1 MKNTSIFTLCLLIIF
16 TASISFG
23 QKARP
28 RSNASKPKT
37 TIKAKGTIELEAGL
51 LFNSGDTKPVVR
63 ATFYLLK
70 ENPEKIVVTQ
80 ENLDIY
86 NKDRAGSSIIGRETL
101 SGFGLLGAALAMDG
115 QLAPNFAI
123 AAKKS
128 LQTSSTASGTT
139 GFDGKATMTS
149 VPTGDYYLFGYY
161 RFGGQTIYWNI
172 PVSVKTGVNKI
183 VLDNNNAE

>member
-1 MKNTSIFTLCLLIIF
+1 LCLLIIF

-28 RSNASKPKT
+28 RSNAPKPKT
-37 TIKAKGTIELEAGL
+37 TIKANGTVELEAGL
-51 LFNSGDTKPVVR
+51 LFNSGDTKPVAR

-70 ENPEKIVVTQ
+70 ENPEKIILTQ
-80 ENLDIY
+80 ENVDLY
-86 NKDRAGSSIIGRETL
+86 NKDTSKYSIRPETL
-101 SGFGLLGAALAMDG
+101 SEWSMYGAALSMDG
-115 QLAPNFAI
+115 YASPSFAI

-128 LQTSSTASGTT
+128 LEASSTASGTT
-139 GFDGKATMTS
+139 GFDGKATLTS

-161 RFGGQTIYWNI
+161 RFGKQTTYWNI

-183 VLDNNNAE
+183 VLDNNNSH